1 MKSNL
6 LILLFLYSFSV
17 FAQDPT
23 ENDYYRIAKI
33 AIPEGIILE
42 AGGMAT
48 MSNGNVVVSS
58 RRGDV
63 YIVESPYSSKPYFR
77 KFATGL
83 HEILGLAIKDD
94 IIYCAQRGEL
104 TRLMD
109 KNNDGKADKYET
121 DYCWPIS
128 GHYHE

>member
-33 AIPEGIILE
+33 SIPEGIILE

-63 YIVESPYSSKPYFR
+63 YIVENPY
-77 KFATGL
+77 
-83 HEILGLAIKDD
+83 
-94 IIYCAQRGEL
+94 
-104 TRLMD
+104 
-109 KNNDGKADKYET
+109 
-121 DYCWPIS
+121 
-128 GHYHE
+128 